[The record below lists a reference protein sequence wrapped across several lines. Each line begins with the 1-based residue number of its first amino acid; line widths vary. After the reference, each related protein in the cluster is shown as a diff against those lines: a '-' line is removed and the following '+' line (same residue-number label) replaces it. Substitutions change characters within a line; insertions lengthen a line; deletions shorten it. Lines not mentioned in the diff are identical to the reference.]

1 MLLSIAVGGV
11 LMIFLSRF
19 DPAQSCLST
28 TPNLQILE
36 QETQSCWKHIIVP
49 RKVLPHLV
57 RYERPNGMNMSP
69 HFLIR
74 VLEVF
79 DIARN
84 NSTTINC
91 VCLIFCSTFVCYIP
105 SEY

>member
-28 TPNLQILE
+28 TPNFQILE

-49 RKVLPHLV
+49 RKVPPHLV
-57 RYERPNGMNMSP
+57 RYERPNGMNMSL

-79 DIARN
+79 DVARN
-84 NSTTINC
+84 NSAAINC
-91 VCLIFCSTFVCYIP
+91 ACFIFCSTFVC
-105 SEY
+105 